1 MDICAELKTIK
12 DTLAEQGLLLEET
25 RTQMRMAALA
35 KIETDDQ
42 AARKHDRLLERV
54 DELTTLVK
62 GLVGDAKLL
71 KRVVGAYIVHS
82 DGNTVAVAVA
92 GAENISIMSDVEIT
106 VNNHNEP
113 SLLIDKFTIPEL
125 ISHIENLSPT
135 LAEVMG

>member
-71 KRVVGAYIVHS
+71 KRAVGANIVHS
-82 DGNTVAVAVA
+82 DGNTVAVA

-113 SLLIDKFTIPEL
+113 SLLIDKFTIPKL